1 MQIGPRWLLGLAFAA
16 GMLAAATIGF
26 QRSAQV
32 GGTEATEASP
42 PTEAGSKRGPNPGDR
57 DEGTTGEILEQSLL
71 DLVHTP
77 WTGDLDGMLER
88 RLIRLLTV
96 PSETMYFLE
105 KGKPRGIVVEV
116 RSAFETFIN
125 KRFPPQAKHLKTNV
139 AVVPTRSDDL
149 LPALLDGR
157 GDIAASNLT
166 ITPER
171 EGLVDFSD
179 PVSNEVHEIAVTGTA
194 SPQIAG
200 LDDLAG
206 KEVLVRPSSSY
217 WEHLKRLNQRFAS
230 EGKEPVKLQPAPE
243 ELEDADLLEMVN
255 AGLVEIVVVDDYKA
269 ELWAKVLPDIR
280 PHPDAAVNRGG
291 RYGWMMRRGS
301 PLLQRAINAFI
312 EDHKQ
317 GTAFGNTVIK
327 RYLGSTQFV
336 RRATSPA
343 ELGKFDEV
351 VDLFRQHGEQYTL
364 DPLLLMAQ
372 AYQESQLDHRAR
384 SPSGA
389 VGIMQVMPSTSKE
402 MNVGDVHQLG
412 PNIHAGTKYIR
423 LLIDRY
429 FDDDSLD
436 DLNKALFAFA
446 AYNAGP
452 NRILRLREAANERG
466 LDPDTWF
473 DNVELVVSEKVG
485 AEPVTYVSNIFKYYV
500 GFKLLEQHRESQ
512 RQAKEAFGTA
522 GQ

>member
-16 GMLAAATIGF
+16 GILAAAAIGF
-26 QRSAQV
+26 QRIAQV
-32 GGTEATEASP
+32 GGTEAPRSR
-42 PTEAGSKRGPNPGDR
+42 EAGSDSLSDSGDG
-57 DEGTTGEILEQSLL
+57 DEDISEETLEQSLL
-71 DLVHTP
+71 ELVRTP

-88 RLIRLLTV
+88 RLIRVLIV

-105 KGKPRGIVVEV
+105 KGKPRGIVAEF

-125 KRFPPQAKHLKTNV
+125 KRFPGQAKHLKTNV

-166 ITPER
+166 ITPQR

-179 PVSNEVHEIAVTGTA
+179 PVSNEVDEIAVTGPA

-200 LDDLAG
+200 LGDLAG
-206 KEVLVRPSSSY
+206 EEVLARPSSSY
-217 WEHLKRLNQRFAS
+217 WEHLERLNQRFTS
-230 EGKEPVKLQPAPE
+230 EGKDPIKLQPAPE
-243 ELEDADLLEMVN
+243 ELDDADLLDMVN

-280 PHPDAAVNRGG
+280 LHPDVTVNSGG

-301 PLLQRAINAFI
+301 PLLQKAINAFI
-312 EDHKQ
+312 EGHKQ
-317 GTAFGNTVIK
+317 GTTFGNTVIK
-327 RYLGSTQFV
+327 RYLGSTEFV

-343 ELGKFDEV
+343 ELGKFDRV
-351 VDLFRQHGEQYTL
+351 VDLFRQYGEQYNL

-372 AYQESQLDHRAR
+372 GYQESQLDHRAR

-389 VGIMQVMPSTSKE
+389 VGIMQVMPSTSGE
-402 MNVGDVHQLG
+402 MKVGDVRKLE

-429 FDDDSLD
+429 FNDDSLD

-452 NRILRLREAANERG
+452 NRILRLREVTRKRG

-473 DNVELVVSEKVG
+473 DNVELLVSEQVG
-485 AEPVTYVSNIFKYYV
+485 PEPVTYVSNIFKYYV
-500 GFKLLEQHRESQ
+500 GFKLLEQHREAQ
-512 RQAKEAFGTA
+512 RQAKETFGT
-522 GQ
+522 GGP